1 MLTMCGLDQC
11 SLLKPVRRIDKHL
24 SSVHKLQPKTPE
36 YNAVIAKC
44 RKVLPT
50 TISPRDK
57 GIAISSNTVIASIG
71 YQPNYDLSHQTSPSL
86 EHSKFYSINI

>member
-1 MLTMCGLDQC
+1 
-11 SLLKPVRRIDKHL
+11 
-24 SSVHKLQPKTPE
+24 
-36 YNAVIAKC
+36 
-44 RKVLPT
+44 LPT